1 MRTPR
6 TLAPLLALLSAC
18 AGPQPR
24 PPAVPAAPAPVAR
37 SLPESARPWAA
48 WLERCDLDE
57 AERDLQEHLSRL
69 PEQARLER
77 QRTLLGLGLLHLS
90 RGRFGE
96 DARMFWQAV
105 QAEPGSRVALLA
117 AWQLDESLAVSGPAS
132 HGIRS
137 EVESLLRS
145 PLSPELRFLL
155 HRVLRSLALREG
167 DWDTV
172 EAHVRQAG
180 AIPTWRIWPLTG
192 RDPQVALEE
201 AFRQFP
207 GAFPAQP
214 GRAHPSSSADGLLLY
229 EEEGARGLLLA
240 ECLFEIKS
248 AATLWLRLEGDGTW
262 AAAFDEQALLHDRR
276 PGHAGVV
283 ETRLFTAQPGRHRLR
298 VAVPIEG
305 GRAILGVNLL
315 PADAAAPDLVF
326 LSQETG
332 AAPPLANSAPSQG
345 AEPQAEAIREADR
358 APEDPLPRLW
368 AALASWSY
376 GDMDQAIEQLM
387 LARQRAPAFSLV
399 DYLEGVLWLENDD
412 LPQGI
417 GAAQARRLWGQA
429 LATCPG
435 LDLVRFRLAL
445 LDGMENREE
454 QALETLQR
462 LEALH
467 PQTFIFPFFMANFF
481 DRLGWNAEADQA
493 LERARRRVD
502 FDPEL
507 WRLLFSK
514 ALRWRD
520 EQGAYRLAQELV
532 RRNQL
537 ISPLNAF
544 FWARGERETTRRGL
558 EAAAR
563 YFGAQLGA
571 RLEAV
576 DLELAAGELERARA
590 ALDRAEADFGLRPEL
605 VKRRV
610 DLLERQNR
618 EREAVRWL
626 ERLSQLW
633 PWDLHLRLALRVV
646 DGRDRMFS
654 AADGPADPLSIIREY
669 LESDFVAGGDAVL
682 VLDQADLDVAPDG
695 SSVERIHFLVH
706 LLSAAGVE
714 RWGEVRDIPPGAQ
727 VEMVRS
733 LDASGNSREAEVVPG
748 KESITIPALQTG
760 DFVEIAYRVGRR
772 PSGVRAGG
780 FSASRFYFASEGLPI
795 FRSRYTVRVPKGLP
809 LVIRQHNGAPA
820 PSRQRVGAFDVYRIE
835 RTRTPALPAEPDAAP
850 LDESAP
856 FVEVGFANGWRDL
869 RDLLSVRLARA
880 SRISWPVI
888 HFVQQHT
895 PRLWSDAELACSLFR
910 EVNRA
915 VRRGSDAG
923 DFDESAASVL
933 MRGEGNRLIALV
945 AVLRA
950 AGFDPAVYL
959 ARTISSPVL
968 EYRFPQDGVFTHGV
982 VAVPLSGGKTLWLD
996 PAERDQPC
1004 GRLFSFLWDQ
1014 PALRL
1019 TGSPGDDFLTRLP
1032 PAPERLPGKEIRLE
1046 LELGADGTLSGTG
1059 RDVLDTAEATR
1070 ARELLSGFSS
1080 ALRQQVMENGLSAA
1094 FPGARLES
1102 WSMEA
1107 LDDPERPLVL
1117 HYRLRTSG
1125 MADLEPD
1132 GLVLRGGFFPYRL
1145 AAGLAA
1151 QARRARPLLIEDE
1164 TRLRTTVEIRL
1175 PPGATAE
1182 LPAEVRLEGPLSE
1195 FAYRA
1200 RSENGRLILEKNI
1213 RVRAGRVAPE
1223 EFQAFKEFCLKVDRK
1238 DVEPIRVVMPRS
1250 VRAAAR

>member
-24 PPAVPAAPAPVAR
+24 PPGVPDTPPPVAR
-37 SLPESARPWAA
+37 PLPESARPWAA
-48 WLERCDLDE
+48 WLERCDLDG
-57 AERDLQEHLSRL
+57 AERDLREHLSSL
-69 PEQARLER
+69 PEKARAER
-77 QRTLLGLGLLHLS
+77 QRTLLGLGLLHLV
-90 RGRFGE
+90 RGQFGE

-105 QAEPGSRVALLA
+105 QAEPGSPVALLA
-117 AWQLDESLAVSGPAS
+117 AWQLDESLSVSARAAGA
-132 HGIRS
+132 IRP
-137 EVESLLRS
+137 EVESLLQS
-145 PLSPELRFLL
+145 PLLPELRFLL
-155 HRVLRSLALREG
+155 HRVLRSLALRQG
-167 DWDTV
+167 DWAAV

-180 AIPTWRIWPLTG
+180 AIPVWRIWPLTG
-192 RDPQVALEE
+192 RDPLVALEE
-201 AFRQFP
+201 ALRQFP
-207 GAFPAQP
+207 HSFPAGP
-214 GRAHPSSSADGLLLY
+214 GHPLAPSSADGLLLY

-240 ECLFEIKS
+240 ECFFETK
-248 AATLWLRLEGDGTW
+248 AAETLWLRLEGNGTW
-262 AAAFDEQALLHDRR
+262 AAALDEQALRHDRR

-283 ETRLFTAQPGRHRLR
+283 ESWLVTTQPGRHRLR

-315 PADAAAPDLVF
+315 PADARAPDLVF
-326 LSQETG
+326 TSDGAASPLAQSAAGQDADPLSQT
-332 AAPPLANSAPSQG
+332 
-345 AEPQAEAIREADR
+345 IREAERD
-358 APEDPLPRLW
+358 AADPLPRLW
-368 AALASWSY
+368 AALFSWSY

-387 LARQRAPAFSLV
+387 QVRQRAPAFSLV

-435 LDLVRFRLAL
+435 LDLVRFRLAF

-467 PQTFIFPFFMANFF
+467 PEAFIFPFFMANFF

-507 WRLLFSK
+507 WRLLFSR
-514 ALRWRD
+514 ALRSRD
-520 EQGAYRLAQELV
+520 EQGASLLAQELAG
-532 RRNQL
+532 RNQL
-537 ISPLNAF
+537 AAPLNAF
-544 FWARGERETTRRGL
+544 FWARGDREAARRGL

-563 YFGAQLGA
+563 RFGAQLGA

-590 ALDRAEADFGLRPEL
+590 ALDRAEADFGQRPEL
-605 VKRRV
+605 VKRRM
-610 DLLERQNR
+610 DLLERQNQAR
-618 EREAVRWL
+618 QAARWL

-633 PWDLHLRLALRVV
+633 PWDLHMRLALRAVE
-646 DGRDRMFS
+646 GRDGLFVPGN
-654 AADGPADPLSIIREY
+654 GPADPLSSIREY
-669 LESDFVAGGDAVL
+669 LDSDFAAGGDAVL
-682 VLDQADLDVAPDG
+682 VLDQADLEVTADG

-706 LLSAAGVE
+706 VLSAAGIE

-733 LDASGNSREAEVVPG
+733 LDAAGNSREAEVVPG
-748 KESITIPALQTG
+748 KDSITIPALQSG
-760 DFVEIAYRVGRR
+760 DFVEIAYRTGRR
-772 PSGVRAGG
+772 SSGVRPGG

-795 FRSRYTVRVPKGLP
+795 FRSRYTIRVPRGLA
-809 LVIRQHNGAPA
+809 LVTRSHNGAPA
-820 PSRQRVGAFDVYRIE
+820 PVMQRAGAFDVYRFE

-856 FVEVGFANGWRDL
+856 FVEVGFASGWRDL
-869 RDLLSVRLARA
+869 RDLLSARLARA
-880 SRISWPVI
+880 ARISWPVRQFAED
-888 HFVQQHT
+888 HA
-895 PRLWSDAELACSLFR
+895 PRLWPARDRACALFR
-910 EVNRA
+910 AVNAR
-915 VRRGSDAG
+915 VRRESAAD

-933 MRGEGNRLIALV
+933 MRGEGNRLTALV

-959 ARTISSPVL
+959 SRTVSSPML

-982 VAVPLSGGKTLWLD
+982 VEVPLPGSGAVWLD
-996 PAERDQPC
+996 PANRDQPC
-1004 GRLFSFLWDQ
+1004 DRLYSFLWDQ

-1019 TGSPGDDFLTRLP
+1019 TGAPGDEFLARLP
-1032 PAPERLPGKEIRLE
+1032 PAPERLPGKEIRLD
-1046 LELGADGTLSGTG
+1046 LSLAADGTLSGTG
-1059 RDVLDTAEATR
+1059 RDVLDTTEAAR
-1070 ARELLSGFSS
+1070 ARELLSGFST

-1094 FPGARLES
+1094 FPGASLES
-1102 WSMEA
+1102 WSMEP

-1117 HYRLRTSG
+1117 QYRLRTSG
-1125 MADLEPD
+1125 MTDLEPD
-1132 GLVLRGGFFPYRL
+1132 HLVLRGGFFPYRL

-1164 TRLRTTVEIRL
+1164 TRLLTTVEIRL

-1182 LPAEVRLEGPLSE
+1182 LPAEVRLDGPLSE
-1195 FAYRA
+1195 FSYRA
-1200 RSENGRLILEKNI
+1200 RLENDRLLLEKRL
-1213 RVRAGRVAPE
+1213 RVRVGRVSPE
-1223 EFQAFKEFCLKVDRK
+1223 EFQAFKEFCLTVDRK
-1238 DVEPIRVVMPRS
+1238 DVEPIRVFLPRS
-1250 VRAAAR
+1250 VRAGAR

>member
-6 TLAPLLALLSAC
+6 NLAPLLALLSAC

-24 PPAVPAAPAPVAR
+24 PPTTPATPAPATRP
-37 SLPESARPWAA
+37 LPESARPWAA
-48 WLERCDLDE
+48 WLERCDLDG
-57 AERDLQEHLSRL
+57 AERDLREHLRRL
-69 PEQARLER
+69 PEPARLER
-77 QRTLLGLGLLHLS
+77 QQTLLGLGLLHLS

-117 AWQLDESLAVSGPAS
+117 AWQLDESLAVSGQAAQ
-132 HGIRS
+132 GIRP

-167 DWDTV
+167 DWATV
-172 EAHVRQAG
+172 EAQVRQAG
-180 AIPTWRIWPLTG
+180 AIPAWRIWPLTG

-201 AFRQFP
+201 ALRQFP
-207 GAFPAQP
+207 RAFPAQP

-229 EEEGARGLLLA
+229 EDEGARGLLLA
-240 ECLFEIKS
+240 ECFFDVK
-248 AATLWLRLEGDGTW
+248 AAETLWLRLEGSGVW
-262 AAAFDEQALLHDRR
+262 AAALDEQVLLHDRR

-283 ETRLFTAQPGRHRLR
+283 ETRIVTAQPGRHRLR

-315 PADAAAPDLVF
+315 PAEGHAPEVVFPSAEAGADSPLAQSAPGPDTDPLAAAI
-326 LSQETG
+326 QE
-332 AAPPLANSAPSQG
+332 
-345 AEPQAEAIREADR
+345 AERDAD
-358 APEDPLPRLW
+358 DPLPRLW
-368 AALASWSY
+368 AALVSWSY
-376 GDMDQAIEQLM
+376 GDMDQAIEQLV
-387 LARQRAPAFSLV
+387 LARQRAPAFSLI

-417 GAAQARRLWGQA
+417 GAAQARRLWGRA
-429 LATCPG
+429 LAACPG
-435 LDLVRFRLAL
+435 LDLVRFRLAF

-467 PQTFIFPFFMANFF
+467 PEAFIFPFFMANFF

-514 ALRWRD
+514 ALRSRD
-520 EQGAYRLAQELV
+520 EQDASRLAQELV

-537 ISPLNAF
+537 VSPLNAF
-544 FWARGERETTRRGL
+544 FWARGEREKTRRGL

-563 YFGAQLGA
+563 HFGAQLGV

-576 DLELAAGELERARA
+576 DLELAAGELERAQA
-590 ALDRAEADFGLRPEL
+590 ALDRAEADFGQRPEL
-605 VKRRV
+605 VKRRM
-610 DLLERQNR
+610 DLLERRNQQ
-618 EREAVRWL
+618 REAARWL

-646 DGRDRMFS
+646 EGHDRLFS
-654 AADGPADPLSIIREY
+654 FTNGPADPLSSIREY
-669 LESDFVAGGDAVL
+669 LDSDFVAGGDAVL
-682 VLDQADLDVAPDG
+682 VLDQADLEVASDG
-695 SSVERIHFLVH
+695 SSIERIHFLVH

-772 PSGVRAGG
+772 PSGVRPGG

-809 LVIRQHNGAPA
+809 LVTRQHNGAPA
-820 PSRQRVGAFDVYRIE
+820 PVLQRAGAFDVYRFE

-856 FVEVGFANGWRDL
+856 FVEVGFATDWRDV
-869 RDLLSVRLARA
+869 RDLLAARLARA
-880 SRISWPVI
+880 TRISWPVI
-888 HFVQQHT
+888 QFTQQRT
-895 PRLWSDAELACSLFR
+895 PRLWPDAERACVLFR

-933 MRGEGNRLIALV
+933 MRGEGNRLTALV

-950 AGFDPAVYL
+950 AGFDPTVYL
-959 ARTISSPVL
+959 SRTVSSSVL

-982 VAVPLSGGKTLWLD
+982 VAVPLAEGNTLWLD

-1004 GRLFSFLWDQ
+1004 GRLYSFLWDQ

-1032 PAPERLPGKEIRLE
+1032 AAPERLPGKEIRLE
-1046 LELGADGTLSGTG
+1046 LSLAADGTLSGTG
-1059 RDVLDTAEATR
+1059 RDVLDTAEAAR
-1070 ARELLSGFSS
+1070 ARELLSGFSP

-1117 HYRLRTSG
+1117 QYRLRTSG
-1125 MADLEPD
+1125 MADLEP
-1132 GLVLRGGFFPYRL
+1132 GQLVLRGGFFPYRL

-1182 LPAEVRLEGPLSE
+1182 LPAETRVEGPLSE
-1195 FAYRA
+1195 FTFQA
-1200 RSENGRLILEKNI
+1200 RTENDRLILIKSL

-1238 DVEPIRVVMPRS
+1238 DVEPIRVFMPRS
-1250 VRAAAR
+1250 VRADAR